1 MTKDGLNFISSILK
15 PLVNYHFLYYKT
27 NNVEYP
33 YWVGEYLENDEYS
46 AETNYQETTFILTG
60 VTRSSYLELEKQKE
74 IIKKALK
81 DKRAILSSGT
91 GIVVYYD
98 YSMPLR
104 VDDIELQ
111 KIQINLTVQ
120 EWEV

>member
-1 MTKDGLNFISSILK
+1 MTLEGLNFISSILK
-15 PLVNYHFLYYKT
+15 PLINYHFLYYKT
-27 NNVEYP
+27 DKVEYP
-33 YWVGEYLENDEYS
+33 YWVGEYLESEYS

-60 VTRSSYLELEKQKE
+60 VTRGSYLELEKQKE

-81 DKRAILSSGT
+81 DKRAILPSGA
-91 GIVVYYD
+91 GIAVYFD
-98 YSMPLR
+98 YSMPIR

-111 KIQINLTVQ
+111 KIQINLTIQ

>member
-1 MTKDGLNFISSILK
+1 MTIEGLNFISSILK

-27 NNVEYP
+27 DKVEYP
-33 YWVGEYLENDEYS
+33 YWVGEYLESEYS
-46 AETNYQETTFILTG
+46 AETNYQGTTFILTG
-60 VTRSSYLELEKQKE
+60 VTRGSYLELENQKE

-81 DKRAILSSGT
+81 DKRAILPSGT
-91 GIVVYYD
+91 GIAVHYD
-98 YSMPLR
+98 YSIPIR

-111 KIQINLTVQ
+111 KIQINLTIQ

>member
-1 MTKDGLNFISSILK
+1 MTTEGLNFISSILK

-27 NNVEYP
+27 DKVEYP
-33 YWVGEYLENDEYS
+33 YWVGEYLESEYS

-60 VTRSSYLELEKQKE
+60 VTRGSYLELEKQKE

-81 DKRAILSSGT
+81 DKRAVLSSGT
-91 GIVVYYD
+91 GIAVHFD
-98 YSMPLR
+98 YSMPIR

-111 KIQINLTVQ
+111 KIQINLTIQ

>member
-1 MTKDGLNFISSILK
+1 MTPEGLKFISKTLK

-27 NNVEYP
+27 DKVEYP
-33 YWVGEYLENDEYS
+33 YWVGEYLENEYS
-46 AETNYQETTFILTG
+46 AETNYQGTTFILTG
-60 VTRSSYLELEKQKE
+60 VTRGSYLELEKQKE

-81 DKRAILSSGT
+81 DKRAILPNGA
-91 GIVVYYD
+91 GIAVHYG
-98 YSMPLR
+98 YSMPIR
-104 VDDIELQ
+104 TDDIELQ

>member
-1 MTKDGLNFISSILK
+1 MTPEGLKFISKTLK

-27 NNVEYP
+27 DKVEYP
-33 YWVGEYLENDEYS
+33 YWVGEYLENEYS
-46 AETNYQETTFILTG
+46 AETNYQGTTFILTG
-60 VTRSSYLELEKQKE
+60 VTRGSYLELEKQKE

-91 GIVVYYD
+91 GIAVHYD
-98 YSMPLR
+98 YSMPIR
-104 VDDIELQ
+104 TDDIELQ
-111 KIQINLTVQ
+111 KIQINLTIQ

>member
-1 MTKDGLNFISSILK
+1 MTTEGLNSISSILK
-15 PLVNYHFLYYKT
+15 PLINYHFLYYKT
-27 NNVEYP
+27 DKVEYP
-33 YWVGEYLENDEYS
+33 YWVGEYLESEYS

-60 VTRSSYLELEKQKE
+60 VTRGSYLELEKQKE

-91 GIVVYYD
+91 GIAVHYD
-98 YSMPLR
+98 YSMPIR

-111 KIQINLTVQ
+111 KIQINLTIQ

>member
-1 MTKDGLNFISSILK
+1 MTIEGLNFISSILK

-27 NNVEYP
+27 DKVEYP
-33 YWVGEYLENDEYS
+33 YWVGEYLESEYS

-60 VTRSSYLELEKQKE
+60 VTRGSYLELEKQKE

-81 DKRAILSSGT
+81 DKRAILPSGT
-91 GIVVYYD
+91 GIAVYYD
-98 YSMPLR
+98 YSMPIR
-104 VDDIELQ
+104 TDDIELQ
-111 KIQINLTVQ
+111 KIQINLTIQ

>member
-1 MTKDGLNFISSILK
+1 MTKEGLNFISSILK

-27 NNVEYP
+27 DNVEYP
-33 YWVGEYLENDEYS
+33 YWVGEYLESEYS

-60 VTRSSYLELEKQKE
+60 VTRGSYLELEKQKE

-81 DKRAILSSGT
+81 DKRAILPSGT
-91 GIVVYYD
+91 GIAVYFD
-98 YSMPLR
+98 YSMPIR

-111 KIQINLTVQ
+111 KIQINLTIQ

>member
-1 MTKDGLNFISSILK
+1 MTIEGLNSISSILK

-27 NNVEYP
+27 DKVEYP
-33 YWVGEYLENDEYS
+33 YWVGEYLESEYS

-60 VTRSSYLELEKQKE
+60 VTRGSYLELEKQKE

-81 DKRAILSSGT
+81 DKRAILPSGT
-91 GIVVYYD
+91 GIAVHYD
-98 YSMPLR
+98 YSMPIR

-111 KIQINLTVQ
+111 KIQINLTIQ

>member
-1 MTKDGLNFISSILK
+1 MTSEGLKFISKTLK
-15 PLVNYHFLYYKT
+15 PLVNYQFLYYKT
-27 NNVEYP
+27 DNVESP
-33 YWVGEYLENDEYS
+33 YWVGEYLETEYS

-60 VTRSSYLELEKQKE
+60 VTRGSYLELEKQKE

-81 DKRAILSSGT
+81 DKRAILPSGT
-91 GIVVYYD
+91 GIAVHYD
-98 YSMPLR
+98 YSIPIR

-111 KIQINLTVQ
+111 KIQINLTIQ

>member
-1 MTKDGLNFISSILK
+1 MTPEGLKFISKTLK

-27 NNVEYP
+27 DKVEYP
-33 YWVGEYLENDEYS
+33 YWVGEYLESEYS
-46 AETNYQETTFILTG
+46 EETNYQETTFILTG
-60 VTRSSYLELEKQKE
+60 VTRGSYLELEKQKE

-91 GIVVYYD
+91 GIAVHYD
-98 YSMPLR
+98 YSMPIR

-111 KIQINLTVQ
+111 KIQINLTIQ

>member
-1 MTKDGLNFISSILK
+1 MTPEGLKFISKTLK

-27 NNVEYP
+27 DKVEYP
-33 YWVGEYLENDEYS
+33 YWVGEYLENEYS
-46 AETNYQETTFILTG
+46 AETNYQGTTFILTG
-60 VTRSSYLELEKQKE
+60 VTRGSYLELEKQKE

-81 DKRAILSSGT
+81 DKRAILLNGA
-91 GIVVYYD
+91 GIAVHYD
-98 YSMPLR
+98 YSMPIR

-111 KIQINLTVQ
+111 KIQINLTIQ

>member
-1 MTKDGLNFISSILK
+1 MTPEGLKFISKTLK

-27 NNVEYP
+27 DKVEYP
-33 YWVGEYLENDEYS
+33 YWVGEYLESEYS

-60 VTRSSYLELEKQKE
+60 VTRGSYLELEKQKE

-81 DKRAILSSGT
+81 DKRAILSNGA
-91 GIVVYYD
+91 GIAVHYD
-98 YSMPLR
+98 YSMPIR

-111 KIQINLTVQ
+111 KIQVNLTIQ

>member
-1 MTKDGLNFISSILK
+1 MTKEGLNFISSILK

-27 NNVEYP
+27 DKVEYP
-33 YWVGEYLENDEYS
+33 YWVGEYLESEYS

-60 VTRSSYLELEKQKE
+60 VTRGSYLELENQKE

-81 DKRAILSSGT
+81 DKRAILPSGT
-91 GIVVYYD
+91 GIAVHYD
-98 YSMPLR
+98 YSIPIR

-111 KIQINLTVQ
+111 KIQINLTIQ

>member
-1 MTKDGLNFISSILK
+1 MTIEGLNFISSILK

-27 NNVEYP
+27 DKVEYP
-33 YWVGEYLENDEYS
+33 YWVGEYLESEYS

-60 VTRSSYLELEKQKE
+60 VTRGNYLELEKQKE

-81 DKRAILSSGT
+81 DKRAILPSET
-91 GIVVYYD
+91 GIAVYFD
-98 YSMPLR
+98 YSMTIH

-111 KIQINLTVQ
+111 KIQVNLTIQ

>member
-1 MTKDGLNFISSILK
+1 MTIEGLNFISSILK

-27 NNVEYP
+27 DKVENP
-33 YWVGEYLENDEYS
+33 YWVGEYIETEYS
-46 AETNYQETTFILTG
+46 AETNYQETPFILTG
-60 VTRSSYLELEKQKE
+60 VTRGSYLELEKQKE

-81 DKRAILSSGT
+81 DKRAILSNGT
-91 GIVVYYD
+91 GIAVYFD
-98 YSMPLR
+98 YSMPIR

-111 KIQINLTVQ
+111 KIQINLTIQ

>member
-1 MTKDGLNFISSILK
+1 MTIEGLNFISSILK

-27 NNVEYP
+27 DKVEYP
-33 YWVGEYLENDEYS
+33 YWVGEYLESEYS

-60 VTRSSYLELEKQKE
+60 VTRGSYLELEKQKE

-81 DKRAILSSGT
+81 DKRAILPSGT
-91 GIVVYYD
+91 GIAVHYD
-98 YSMPLR
+98 YSMPIR

-111 KIQINLTVQ
+111 KIQINLTIQ

>member
-1 MTKDGLNFISSILK
+1 MTIEGLNFISSILK

-27 NNVEYP
+27 DKVEYP
-33 YWVGEYLENDEYS
+33 YWVGEYLESEYS

-60 VTRSSYLELEKQKE
+60 VTRGSYLELEKQKE

-81 DKRAILSSGT
+81 DKRAILSNGA
-91 GIVVYYD
+91 GIAVYFD
-98 YSMPLR
+98 YSMPIR

-111 KIQINLTVQ
+111 KIQINLTIQ

>member
-1 MTKDGLNFISSILK
+1 MTTEGLNFISSILK
-15 PLVNYHFLYYKT
+15 PLINYHFLYYKT
-27 NNVEYP
+27 DKVEYP
-33 YWVGEYLENDEYS
+33 YWVGEYLESEYS

-60 VTRSSYLELEKQKE
+60 VTRGSYLELEKQKE

-91 GIVVYYD
+91 GIAVHYD
-98 YSMPLR
+98 YSMPIR

-111 KIQINLTVQ
+111 KIQINLTIQ

>member
-1 MTKDGLNFISSILK
+1 MTTEGLNSISSILK
-15 PLVNYHFLYYKT
+15 PLINYHFLYYKT
-27 NNVEYP
+27 DKVEYP
-33 YWVGEYLENDEYS
+33 YWVGEYLESEYS

-60 VTRSSYLELEKQKE
+60 VTRGSYLELEKQKE

-81 DKRAILSSGT
+81 DKRAILPSGT
-91 GIVVYYD
+91 GIAVYFD
-98 YSMPLR
+98 YSMPIR

>member
-1 MTKDGLNFISSILK
+1 MTIEGLNFISSILK
-15 PLVNYHFLYYKT
+15 QLVNYHFLYYKT
-27 NNVEYP
+27 NKVEYP
-33 YWVGEYLENDEYS
+33 YWVGEYLESEYS

-60 VTRSSYLELEKQKE
+60 VTRGSYLELEKQKE

-81 DKRAILSSGT
+81 DKRAILPNGT
-91 GIVVYYD
+91 GIAVHYD
-98 YSMPLR
+98 YSIPIR

-111 KIQINLTVQ
+111 KIQVNLTIQ

>member
-1 MTKDGLNFISSILK
+1 MTKEGLNFISSILK

-27 NNVEYP
+27 DKVEYP
-33 YWVGEYLENDEYS
+33 YWVGEYLESEYS
-46 AETNYQETTFILTG
+46 EETNYQETTFILTG
-60 VTRSSYLELEKQKE
+60 VTRGSYLELEKQKE

-81 DKRAILSSGT
+81 DKRAILPSGT
-91 GIVVYYD
+91 GIAVHYD
-98 YSMPLR
+98 YSMPIR

-111 KIQINLTVQ
+111 KIQINLTIQ

>member
-1 MTKDGLNFISSILK
+1 MTPEGLKFISKTLK

-27 NNVEYP
+27 DKVEYP
-33 YWVGEYLENDEYS
+33 YWGGEYLESEYT

-60 VTRSSYLELEKQKE
+60 VTRGSYLELEKQKE

-81 DKRAILSSGT
+81 DKRAILPSGT
-91 GIVVYYD
+91 GIAVHYD
-98 YSMPLR
+98 YSIPIR

-111 KIQINLTVQ
+111 KIQINLTIQ

>member
-1 MTKDGLNFISSILK
+1 MTPEGLKFISKTLK

-27 NNVEYP
+27 DKVEYP
-33 YWVGEYLENDEYS
+33 YWVGEYLENEYS
-46 AETNYQETTFILTG
+46 AETNYQGTTFILTG
-60 VTRSSYLELEKQKE
+60 VTRGSYLELENQKE

-81 DKRAILSSGT
+81 DKRAILPSGT
-91 GIVVYYD
+91 GIAVHYD
-98 YSMPLR
+98 YSIPIR

-111 KIQINLTVQ
+111 KIQINLTIQ

>member
-1 MTKDGLNFISSILK
+1 MTPEGLKFISKTLK

-27 NNVEYP
+27 DKVEYP
-33 YWVGEYLENDEYS
+33 YWVGEYLESEYS
-46 AETNYQETTFILTG
+46 AETNYQGTTFILTG
-60 VTRSSYLELEKQKE
+60 VTRGSYLELEKQKE

-81 DKRAILSSGT
+81 DKRAILPSGT
-91 GIVVYYD
+91 GIAVHYD
-98 YSMPLR
+98 YSIPIR

-111 KIQINLTVQ
+111 KIQINLTIQ